1 MPAPPPVTV
10 DPGPSIP
17 GLDSLLANIKEYG
30 ATLVVAVLAILA
42 LWRIAIR
49 LEKSWLAREQLA
61 EAHKAEL
68 KLEFE
73 KRIDAYKEVQKI
85 SDAMTM
91 AVQGVTMATEHRTEM
106 TQRIADA
113 QADMARSLGRFADTL
128 TGLAKQNDDQCRDL
142 DQLLAR
148 QEKCRDDLR
157 EATQAIEAAADRVS
171 QTTARRSQR
180 SP

>member
-85 SDAMTM
+85 SDARR
-91 AVQGVTMATEHRTEM
+91 GGK
-106 TQRIADA
+106 IAA
-113 QADMARSLGRFADTL
+113 GNAAGYRGLG
-128 TGLAKQNDDQCRDL
+128 QSN
-142 DQLLAR
+142 
-148 QEKCRDDLR
+148 
-157 EATQAIEAAADRVS
+157 
-171 QTTARRSQR
+171 SQR
-180 SP
+180 GGYLCRPGRIRTPASGMGAGQCQTD